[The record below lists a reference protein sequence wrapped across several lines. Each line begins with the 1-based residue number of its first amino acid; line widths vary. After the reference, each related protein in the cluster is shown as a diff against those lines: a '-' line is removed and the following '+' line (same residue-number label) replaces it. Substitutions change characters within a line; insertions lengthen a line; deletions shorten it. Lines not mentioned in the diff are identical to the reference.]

1 MLHYWFNLPSIQT
14 RQKEKI
20 CDITGLIYLQY
31 KLDRRRRYATTLVFI
46 LPTNMRKANLF
57 ADT

>member
-1 MLHYWFNLPSIQT
+1 MRYYWFNLPSVQT
-14 RQKEKI
+14 IQKE
-20 CDITGLIYLQY
+20 
-31 KLDRRRRYATTLVFI
+31 RRYATTLVFI